1 MNWEYGK
8 HLVDI
13 EELESLNDWSD
24 LKEEVISK
32 MDNYYDY
39 VCWEDKNG
47 FYFVDRFY
55 YDYGDFVRDKYVEQR
70 RKNNELKMHF
80 KTIEEVKEWID
91 KKEKSKEI
99 TNGKTFME
107 LIQR

>member
-8 HLVDI
+8 AMLKDGQI
-13 EELESLNDWSD
+13 ESLDNWSD

-39 VCWEDKNG
+39 VWWEDKNG

-55 YDYGDFVRDKYVEQR
+55 YDYGDWITSGYVEQR
-70 RKNNELKMHF
+70 RKNNELKMYF

-91 KKEKSKEI
+91 KKEKSKEM
-99 TNGKTFME
+99 N
-107 LIQR
+107 

>member
-8 HLVDI
+8 AMLKDGQI
-13 EELESLNDWSD
+13 ESLDNWSD
-24 LKEEVISK
+24 LKEEIISK

-39 VCWEDKNG
+39 VWWEDKNG

-55 YDYGDFVRDKYVEQR
+55 YDYGDWDTDECVEQR
-70 RKNNELKMHF
+70 RKNNELKMCF

-91 KKEKSKEI
+91 KKEKSKEM
-99 TNGKTFME
+99 N
-107 LIQR
+107 